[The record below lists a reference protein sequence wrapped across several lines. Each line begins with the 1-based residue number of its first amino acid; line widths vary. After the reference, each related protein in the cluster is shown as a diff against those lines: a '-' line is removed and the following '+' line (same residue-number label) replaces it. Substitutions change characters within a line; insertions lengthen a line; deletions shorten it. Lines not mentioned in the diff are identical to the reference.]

1 MWKGA
6 FMKRIW
12 LFIAILAVS
21 IPILMTG
28 CEKRH
33 QAASNGKK
41 TIVVTYSVLGSVVQ
55 DLVGDSF
62 EVKVLIPNGLDPHEW
77 EPSAKDVETLNK
89 ADLIVENGLGLEG
102 GMEKALNGARKSGVK
117 MFTAADQVRVRT
129 VGEGEGIPSDDP
141 DQAAGAK
148 DPHLWSDPL
157 TMKVI
162 ADALAVRIAS
172 DFQVDLSAR
181 ARDLD
186 GRLDVLDTEIRAKVA
201 ALPAENRKLV
211 TGHESMGYFAQA
223 YGFKL
228 VGAMIPSLSTQAEVS
243 AADMAALKKLVA
255 AGKVKAVFTEIGTP
269 AAVVEAL
276 ARDAGVKA
284 VSLTTHSMPEDGS
297 YFTFLRGLTDQIVGG
312 LK

>member
-1 MWKGA
+1 
-6 FMKRIW
+6 MKRIW